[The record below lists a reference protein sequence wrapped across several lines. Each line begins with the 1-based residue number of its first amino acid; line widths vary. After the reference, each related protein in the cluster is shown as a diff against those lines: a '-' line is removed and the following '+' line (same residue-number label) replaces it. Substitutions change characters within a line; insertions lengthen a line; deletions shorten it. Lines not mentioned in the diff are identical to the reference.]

1 MNYPFLVI
9 AGLALITLSCEDNK
23 PSTTTEKPAAPTT
36 QDSSAAQPFFP
47 LAAFI
52 KEEIDYVDSLPVGIK
67 KYTTK
72 GRITDSTYIQLDE
85 FHRLA
90 GEFQA
95 PELQKPAFEKKFRE
109 TSFFDKSSSTATFL
123 YTATDTANAVSRVDV
138 VTAKGDIYDEVR
150 SIYVEKNVS
159 DGNKTITKKMY
170 WKPKRNF
177 QIITLTST
185 NAQKPENELIKVVW
199 DNRE

>member
-9 AGLALITLSCEDNK
+9 AGLAIFALSCNDNK
-23 PSTTTEKPAAPTT
+23 PAATTEKPTTPTA
-36 QDSSAAQPFFP
+36 QDSSARQPFFP
-47 LAAFI
+47 VASFL
-52 KEEIDYVDSLPVGIK
+52 KGEINYVDSLPVGIK
-67 KYTTK
+67 KYSTK
-72 GRITDSTYIQLDE
+72 GRKTDSAYIQLDE

-90 GEFQA
+90 GEFLT
-95 PELQKPAFEKKFRE
+95 PELNKPAFEKKFKE
-109 TSFFDKSSSTATFL
+109 TAFFDKNSNTATFL
-123 YTATDTANAVSRVDV
+123 YTATDTANTITRIDV
-138 VTAKGDIYDEVR
+138 VTAQGDIYDEVR

-159 DGNKTITKKMY
+159 DGKTNVTKKMF

-185 NAQKPENELIKVVW
+185 DEEKPENELVKVVW